1 MEKEFYT
8 TMLRI
13 RRVQEK
19 IAEIYPQV
27 PRKIRCP
34 IHLYSGQEAVAA
46 GVCAN
51 LSDSDYVFSYY
62 RCHGHYLAK
71 GGGMKEL
78 FAEIFGKETG
88 CAKGRGGSMH
98 LIDAKHGF
106 MGTSAIV
113 AGQIPAAVGAALAFK
128 MSSHFAKASRGKN
141 EKRVAVV
148 FFGDGACEEG
158 IWHESMNF
166 AALKKLPVIFV
177 CENNFYAVKS
187 RFLARQA
194 KDNIW
199 QRAAN
204 YGMPGVRVDG
214 NNVKEVFDAAKK
226 AIAMARKGLGPTLI
240 EARVYRWRQHC
251 ENTFFDPDI
260 LEGRPK
266 KEVEKW
272 MKHCPVKTFE
282 KYLLNKKIL
291 NKSDLEKIN
300 MEIAEEIKKAVNFAE
315 KSK

>member
-1 MEKEFYT
+1 MKRELYT
-8 TMLRI
+8 TMLFI

-19 IAEIYPQV
+19 IAEIYPQM
-27 PRKIRCP
+27 PRKIQCP
-34 IHLYSGQEAVAA
+34 VHLCTGQEAVAV

-51 LSDSDYVFSYY
+51 LYQNDFVFSHY

-71 GGGMKEL
+71 GGSLKAL

-88 CAKGRGGSMH
+88 CAKGQGGSMH

-106 MGTSAIV
+106 IGASAIV
-113 AGQIPAAVGAALAFK
+113 AGQIPVAVGAALAFK
-128 MSSHFAKASRGKN
+128 MRN
-141 EKRVAVV
+141 EKRVSVV

-187 RFLARQA
+187 SLTARQV
-194 KDNIW
+194 KDNIYE
-199 QRAAN
+199 RASN

-214 NNVKEVFDAAKK
+214 NNVEEVFGVACK
-226 AIAMARKGLGPTLI
+226 AILRARKGLGPTLI
-240 EARVYRWRQHC
+240 EARTYRWRQHC

-260 LEGRPK
+260 LEGRSK
-266 KEVEKW
+266 KEYESWQKR
-272 MKHCPVKTFE
+272 CPIKSFE
-282 KYLLNKKIL
+282 KYLLKNKIL
-291 NKSDLEKIN
+291 KKSDLTGIVAKIDK
-300 MEIAEEIKKAVNFAE
+300 EINNAI
-315 KSK
+315 